1 MKTLEGKSIYLR
13 ALEPTDFDL
22 LYQLEN
28 DEAVWEVSNTSTPY
42 SKYVLKQ
49 YLDNAHRDIYEVKQ
63 LRLVICVSENDQA
76 IGFIDLFDF
85 DPKHQRVGI
94 GIVIF
99 SEKDRQKGYAS
110 QALQVLCTYS
120 FTHLG
125 VHQIFA
131 NIIED
136 NAASIQLF
144 EKLGFVKAGVK
155 KDWIHTAGAF
165 KDEFIYQYFNEEN

>member
-1 MKTLEGKSIYLR
+1 MTTLKGKDVYLR
-13 ALEPTDFDL
+13 ALEPTDLDF

-28 DEAVWEVSNTSTPY
+28 DETVWEVSNTATPY

-49 YLDNAHRDIYEVKQ
+49 YLENALRDIYEVKQ
-63 LRLVICVSENDQA
+63 LRMVICTTENNNA

-85 DPKHQRVGI
+85 EPKHQRIGV

-110 QALQVLCTYS
+110 QSLQLLMDYT

-125 VHQIFA
+125 VHQLYAHIT
-131 NIIED
+131 ED
-136 NAASIQLF
+136 NTASIELF
-144 EKLGFVKAGVK
+144 EKLGYTKQGVK
-155 KDWIHTAGAF
+155 KDWIRAAGTYKNELF
-165 KDEFIYQYFNEEN
+165 YQYFNEEH